1 MTWLVRRP
9 SPALGAAS
17 VVLVVLVVLA
27 VLAGCSTDGTTSA
40 TSTSPA
46 ARVAPVAPAATSTAT
61 AGPEPATSP
70 AVTSPSSSPSTV
82 AAAPVAAYCAA
93 LKDEQDELTALSGAV
108 TDREAVQRGVAALQ
122 RIEDVAPEEVRP
134 AWGDFI
140 AFAVTAEK
148 GDAAALVGAT
158 ERLAAA
164 SATIAE
170 HAARTCGSAPL
181 P

>member
-9 SPALGAAS
+9 VPALGAA
-17 VVLVVLVVLA
+17 VLLLAVLAVLA
-27 VLAGCSTDGTTSA
+27 VLAGCSSDGTPAPTTAPISASAPALTPAPGTATSA
-40 TSTSPA
+40 AGS
-46 ARVAPVAPAATSTAT
+46 STAPS
-61 AGPEPATSP
+61 AG
-70 AVTSPSSSPSTV
+70 
-82 AAAPVAAYCAA
+82 AADPVAAYCTA
-93 LKDEQDELTALSGAV
+93 LQDEQGELTALSGAV

-122 RIEDVAPEEVRP
+122 RIEDVAPAEVRP

-148 GDAAALVGAT
+148 GDAAALAGAT
-158 ERLAAA
+158 ARLTAA

-170 HAARTCGSAPL
+170 HAVRTCGSAPL